1 MPPSDRD
8 LLENG
13 NGGWQYY
20 GTCGSLSWQ
29 IKRPDGSKYLVDTEK
44 SGLQGLR
51 VGLTWSIPWVGSV
64 SGCDGKENQITVR
77 TFNNE
82 AGIAFYSLLIQIFS
96 VKSLEIL
103 LVKYILYN
111 CRLTMP
117 GTGWMLDR
125 RISTTSSTTIMR
137 VNCGPTK
144 TTPGRKSPTTTEWGW
159 SRTKTNSFVGYIT
172 LHSQVKGD

>member
-20 GTCGSLSWQ
+20 GACGSLSWQ

-82 AGIAFYSLLIQIFS
+82 AGISVAVLVTSYSNIFCEISGNIISEIYS
-96 VKSLEIL
+96 V
-103 LVKYILYN
+103 
-111 CRLTMP
+111 
-117 GTGWMLDR
+117 
-125 RISTTSSTTIMR
+125 
-137 VNCGPTK
+137 
-144 TTPGRKSPTTTEWGW
+144 
-159 SRTKTNSFVGYIT
+159 
-172 LHSQVKGD
+172 